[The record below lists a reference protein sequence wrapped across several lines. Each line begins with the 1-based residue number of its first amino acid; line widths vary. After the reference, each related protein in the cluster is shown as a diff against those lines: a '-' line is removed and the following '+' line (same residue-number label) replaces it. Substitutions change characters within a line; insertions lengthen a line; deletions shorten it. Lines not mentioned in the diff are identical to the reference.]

1 MELFL
6 QEYELLGD
14 LSKGKGGYAE
24 VFKVRHSELGY
35 VRAVRVL
42 KNLII
47 APEGSDDPKDS
58 VIYQKFLRECKILLQ
73 LGNGS
78 HPNIVRIYK
87 PDLRD
92 NKAFVEMDYVKGKN
106 IQEFMESAQHFVDCE
121 EVIRLATQIS
131 SALAFCHEDVWI
143 FRLDRNKY
151 NLPVDPNDK
160 DNVITTEK
168 ERRELIRDLKVLHND
183 IHSGNIMRRD
193 DGNFVLLDF
202 GLAINGDEVEISSSR
217 QEDGAV
223 AFIPPEK
230 WNKKSYTEQSDI
242 YSFGI
247 VLYQCLAGRVP
258 FPWNTTL
265 SNEKAKY
272 QIAEEHRN
280 KLPDPIEPIRKKF
293 FEERF
298 PGQTYKRDYPQ
309 WLEDAIMKCLEKD
322 PAKRFRN
329 GKELYEYIKGHCQD
343 ANNAKYEMEIGQ
355 LASENKLLR
364 LQVKDLR
371 DTNAALNRQLN
382 STQNMLNQTQ
392 QTLRDTQDRLEKI
405 RHQSNKS
412 RIPLWILL
420 ILFGLWGAA
429 ASLYSWN
436 NRPTELNRQLEEK
449 NQAIASANDEIN
461 ELKSTITDLQNGVG
475 QSVPNTGESA
485 EITRLTNLIAE
496 RDRKISSLEDQL
508 SMQKP
513 SDNSAE
519 ITRLNNIIKQKD
531 QKIQDF
537 ELRLSQQKSADN
549 TAELKRLNNEVTGLN
564 NSIKQKDQ
572 KIQNLESTIK
582 DKDKEI
588 KALNDVIAGK
598 TNK

>member
-1 MELFL
+1 MAVPEG
-6 QEYELLGD
+6 YIKLG
-14 LSKGKGGYAE
+14 GVEGGSFATVY
-24 VFKVRHSELGY
+24 KVRHIELDY
-35 VRAVRVL
+35 VRAIREL
-42 KNLII
+42 KDHIFADNEEEL
-47 APEGSDDPKDS
+47 KKNK
-58 VIYQKFLRECKILLQ
+58 IYKRFLRETETLLK

-78 HPNIVRIYK
+78 HPHIESINTFGTYLDPNCPSEHIAYWERNYIQG
-87 PDLRD
+87 D
-92 NKAFVEMDYVKGKN
+92 NLDEYLKKN
-106 IQEFMESAQHFVDCE
+106 GHFVLVE
-121 EVIRLATQIS
+121 EVVMMAEQIS
-131 SALAFCHEDVWI
+131 SALAYCHEDAYR
-143 FRLDRNKY
+143 FLMN
-151 NLPVDPNDK
+151 PNDK
-160 DNVITTEK
+160 EDKLPDGCVVGSIVEDLEKRRMLIDKYKVI
-168 ERRELIRDLKVLHND
+168 HND
-183 IHSGNIMRRD
+183 IHLKNILRRI
-193 DGNFVLLDF
+193 DGNYLLIDF
-202 GLAINGDEVEISSSR
+202 GMAVEGKEAPTLSRCQGGAEISRAPELWKNNSSVKPTLR
-217 QEDGAV
+217 TDV
-223 AFIPPEK
+223 
-230 WNKKSYTEQSDI
+230 
-242 YSFGI
+242 YSFGV
-247 VLYQCLAGRVP
+247 VLYAFLAGQYP
-258 FPWNTTL
+258 FPNDETL
-265 SNEKAKY
+265 MDS
-272 QIAEEHRN
+272 HCN
-280 KLPDPIEPIRKKF
+280 KWPLPSIESIRKKF
-293 FEERF
+293 YEKKF

-420 ILFGLWGAA
+420 IFFGLWGLA

-485 EITRLTNLIAE
+485 EITRLTHLIAE
-496 RDRKISSLEDQL
+496 RDQKISSLEDQL